1 MERIL
6 QRWYDMISICSVN
19 GHEAQ
24 MADYVAN
31 VLRELGMDPHYSYF
45 EEDTVRERPSVWSVL
60 DSGRPGKTVLL
71 KTLVGL
77 HEPDSG
83 DVWYDEVNF
92 SKLGFRE
99 RKSIRKD
106 IGMIFQGGALLDSS
120 TVVENVK
127 LPLDL
132 FTSQSEREKME
143 RVNFCL
149 QRVRLDGANELYPAE
164 LSGGMIKRVAI
175 ARAIVMN
182 PRYLFCDEPNSG
194 LDPQTSIVIDNLIHE
209 ITQEYG
215 ITTII
220 NTHDMNSVMEIGEKI
235 VYIHDGRKWWEGTK
249 DDILHADNRE
259 LNDFVFA
266 SAMAKRAK
274 LAAQ

>member
-1 MERIL
+1 
-6 QRWYDMISICSVN
+6 MIRAEHIVKSFD
-19 GHEAQ
+19 G
-24 MADYVAN
+24 
-31 VLRELGMDPHYSYF
+31 R
-45 EEDTVRERPSVWSVL
+45 TVL
-60 DSGRPGKTVLL
+60 DDITVEFATGKTNLIIGKSGSGKTVLL
-71 KTLVGL
+71 KSLVGL
-77 HEPDSG
+77 HEVDSG
-83 DVWYDEVNF
+83 TVWYDDTDFTE
-92 SKLGFRE
+92 LGFRE
-99 RKSIRKD
+99 RKAIRKD

-120 TVVENVK
+120 SVEENVK

-132 FTSQSEREKME
+132 FTEQSEAEKLE

-149 QRVRLDGANELYPAE
+149 RRVRLENANRLYPAE

-175 ARAIVMN
+175 ARAIVLN

-209 ITQEYG
+209 ITCEYD

-235 VYIHDGRKWWEGTK
+235 VYIHEGRKWWEGTK
-249 DDILHADNRE
+249 DDILHADNPE
-259 LNDFVFA
+259 LNAFVFA

-274 LAAQ
+274 AAVK

>member
-1 MERIL
+1 
-6 QRWYDMISICSVN
+6 MIRAEHIVKSFD
-19 GHEAQ
+19 G
-24 MADYVAN
+24 
-31 VLRELGMDPHYSYF
+31 R
-45 EEDTVRERPSVWSVL
+45 TVL
-60 DSGRPGKTVLL
+60 DDVSVEFETGKTNLIIGRSGSGKTVLL

-77 HEPDSG
+77 HEPGSG
-83 DVWYDEVNF
+83 DVWYDDVNF
-92 SKLGFRE
+92 TQLGFRE
-99 RKSIRKD
+99 RKAIRKD

-120 TVVENVK
+120 TVEENVK

-132 FTSQSEREKME
+132 FTQQSEAEKLE

-149 QRVRLDGANELYPAE
+149 QRVRLENANKRFPAE

-175 ARAIVMN
+175 ARAIVLN

-194 LDPQTSIVIDNLIHE
+194 LDPQTSIVIDNLIHG

-235 VYIHDGRKWWEGTK
+235 VYIYEGRKWWEGTK
-249 DDILHADNRE
+249 DDILHADNPE

-266 SAMAKRAK
+266 SAMAKRAR
-274 LAAQ
+274 LF

>member
-1 MERIL
+1 MIRTEHLIKSFDERT
-6 QRWYDMISICSVN
+6 
-19 GHEAQ
+19 
-24 MADYVAN
+24 
-31 VLRELGMDPHYSYF
+31 VLNDITVEF
-45 EEDTVRERPSVWSVL
+45 ETGKTNL
-60 DSGRPGKTVLL
+60 IIGKSGSGKTVLL
-71 KTLVGL
+71 KSLVGL
-77 HEPDSG
+77 HEIDSG
-83 DVWYDEVNF
+83 AVWYDDVNF
-92 SKLGFRE
+92 TQLGFRE
-99 RKSIRKD
+99 RKAIRKH

-120 TVVENVK
+120 TVEENVK

-132 FTSQSEREKME
+132 FTQQSEAEKLE

-149 QRVRLDGANELYPAE
+149 QRVRLENANKLYPAE

-215 ITTII
+215 ITTIV

-235 VYIHDGRKWWEGTK
+235 VYIHEGQKWWEGTK
-249 DDILHADNRE
+249 DEILHADNPE

-274 LAAQ
+274 QNGK

>member
-1 MERIL
+1 
-6 QRWYDMISICSVN
+6 MIRAEHIVKSFDGRV
-19 GHEAQ
+19 
-24 MADYVAN
+24 
-31 VLRELGMDPHYSYF
+31 
-45 EEDTVRERPSVWSVL
+45 VL
-60 DSGRPGKTVLL
+60 DDISVEFETGKTNLIIGRSGSGKTVLL

-77 HEPDSG
+77 H
-83 DVWYDEVNF
+83 
-92 SKLGFRE
+92 GFRE